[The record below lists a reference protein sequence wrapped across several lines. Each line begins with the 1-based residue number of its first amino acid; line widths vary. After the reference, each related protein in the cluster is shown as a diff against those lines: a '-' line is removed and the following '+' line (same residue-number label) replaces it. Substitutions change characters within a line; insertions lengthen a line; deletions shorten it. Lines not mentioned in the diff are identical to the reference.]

1 MARLCPLF
9 SGSNGNSIYIGSGN
23 TGILIDVGRSA
34 KQIEEAI
41 KRSEIDINGIKAIFV
56 THEHSDHIKGLRV
69 FASRYGIDVYS
80 SKGTIEAMEYK
91 GGILCDKFCYRVIPD
106 DGRYIEDIFVKS
118 FPTSHDCKDSVGY
131 VINTG
136 DGRKITIATDIGY
149 ISDQVRAA
157 IEGCDLLFIESNHDV
172 NMLRNG
178 PYPYYLKRRILS
190 DKGHLSNEACAK
202 ELPKF
207 AKKGTTR
214 FMLAHLSTENNIPEL
229 AYQTAL
235 SSFMT
240 EGLIEG
246 IDFELSVAPKE
257 NLTGKSLVF

>member
-34 KQIEEAI
+34 KQIEKAI
-41 KRSEIDINGIKAIFV
+41 KRSEIDIDGIKAIFV
-56 THEHSDHIKGLRV
+56 THEHSDHIKGLRT
-69 FASRYGIDVYS
+69 FASRYGINVYS
-80 SKGTIEAMEYK
+80 SEGTIDTMEYK
-91 GGILCDKFCYRVIPD
+91 GGILCDKFRCKVIPD
-106 DGRYIEDIFVKS
+106 DGLYIENMFVKS

-131 VINTG
+131 VVNTG
-136 DGRKITIATDIGY
+136 DGRKIIIATDIGY
-149 ISDQVRAA
+149 ISDQVRSA
-157 IEGCDLLFIESNHDV
+157 IYGCDLLFIESNHDI

-190 DKGHLSNEACAK
+190 DKGHLSNEACAQ
-202 ELPKF
+202 ELPRF

-214 FMLAHLSTENNIPEL
+214 FMLAHLSEESNIPEL

-235 SSFMT
+235 SSFVT

-257 NLTGKSLVF
+257 NFTGKSLVF